1 MKKSINIFGLTFT
14 ATELKNQI
22 ESQYNG
28 LNGGRWGWTKVAEV
42 DEAIKQAEEELI
54 AKNGRCPKSATVK
67 LAYEILRDGK
77 LRVV

>member
-1 MKKSINIFGLTFT
+1 MKKSINISSQTFT

-22 ESQYNG
+22 ESQYNA
-28 LNGGRWGWTKVAEV
+28 LNGGRWGWSSLAEIT
-42 DEAIKQAEEELI
+42 EAIKQAEEELS

-77 LRVV
+77 LYVA